1 LLMDAGLTD
10 WKNKMNE
17 IVLAVLKEYFEH
29 TTGDVTLEQI
39 ETCAQAISEV
49 LEAAQLPLDPTKS
62 IQTTISDTCITCK
75 ECGQYHSI
83 YISCPNT
90 SSS

>member
-1 LLMDAGLTD
+1 MDAGLTD

-49 LEAAQLPLDPTKS
+49 LEAAQLPLEPTKS
-62 IQTTISDTCITCK
+62 IQDGTWDCK
-75 ECGQYHSI
+75 DDGYTNHLGDAKCFICGRPRLS
-83 YISCPNT
+83 
-90 SSS
+90 